1 MRGGLR
7 WPYRPFQ
14 VTCVLV
20 AVLLTAA
27 FSLMLSLAKYA
38 EGQPIC
44 DEPTSSNL
52 NRDSLDRGSL
62 DRGSL
67 GERINAKTIAIIF
80 GNPKAISGNPK
91 AASTQRTGERGAARS
106 AAPAPSQ
113 LAGA

>member
-52 NRDSLDRGSL
+52 NRDGL

-113 LAGA
+113 LASA